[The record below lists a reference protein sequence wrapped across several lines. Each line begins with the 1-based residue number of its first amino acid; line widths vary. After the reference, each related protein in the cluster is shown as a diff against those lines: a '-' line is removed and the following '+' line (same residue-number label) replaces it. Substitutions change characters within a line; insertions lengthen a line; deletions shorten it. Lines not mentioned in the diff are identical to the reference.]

1 MKKSIYLV
9 LLLIGCIFASCM
21 TNEVEME
28 ILASRKI
35 VMEVGDSL
43 LLHWETNRIVWTKT
57 TSVDRANFDKG
68 WEDDPKSAI
77 CYVKDAIENGNR
89 VLDGDVYLYAQQT
102 GRDTLVVEI
111 KQKYYE
117 RGNISYYP
125 ILVVDK

>member
-1 MKKSIYLV
+1 MKKSIYLI
-9 LLLIGCIFASCM
+9 LLLIGCVFVGCR
-21 TNEVEME
+21 TNGVEME
-28 ILASRKI
+28 ILASHKI

-43 LLHWETNRIVWTKT
+43 LLHWDTNRIVWTKT

-68 WEDDPKSAI
+68 WEDAPESAI

-89 VLDGDVYLYAQQT
+89 VLDGDVYLYTQQS

-111 KQKYYE
+111 KQKPYV
-117 RGNISYYP
+117 RGDISYYP